1 MDASIYSTLIRE
13 ISTPPSISQQR
24 LIRAEY
30 MVGREGFEP
39 SYTYVSRFTVC
50 RL

>member
-1 MDASIYSTLIRE
+1 VANKKGATHERNSFIVKE
-13 ISTPPSISQQR
+13 
-24 LIRAEY
+24 
-30 MVGREGFEP
+30 VGREGFEP